1 MSVAILKYNAG
12 NVFSVKCALQ
22 RLGVEAV
29 LTDDAAELRR
39 ASHVLF
45 PGVGEASTAM
55 AYLRGHGLDEVIKSL
70 TQPVLGIC
78 IGLQLMC
85 RSSQEGGTRGL
96 GIFDADVTRF
106 DASATPECKV
116 PHMGWNTLDIAAANA
131 LLPPGQLE
139 GRYVYFVHSYFA
151 PVCTHTIATTTYI
164 NPFSAALHRDN
175 YWATQFHPEKSGSVG
190 ELVLKNFLAL

>member
-29 LTDDAAELRR
+29 LTDDAAVLRR

-55 AYLRGHGLDEVIKSL
+55 VYLREHGLDEVIKSL
-70 TQPVLGIC
+70 KQPVLGIC

-85 RSSQEGGTRGL
+85 RSSQEGNTRGL
-96 GIFDADVTRF
+96 GIYDADVRRF

-116 PHMGWNTLDIAAANA
+116 PHMGWNTLEIAASNA
-131 LLPPGQLE
+131 LLPREQLE
-139 GRYVYFVHSYFA
+139 GRYVYYVHSYYA
-151 PVCTHTIATTTYI
+151 PVCAHTIATTTYI

-175 YWATQFHPEKSGSVG
+175 FWATQFHPEKSGSVG
-190 ELVLKNFLAL
+190 EQVLKNFLAL